1 MVALR
6 SEVMKALAQITGN
19 HRIRVLS
26 PVEVR
31 AKQYNAHA
39 AECDEFAQ
47 HALSRDTKATL
58 ENMAVV
64 WRHLAELVERFE
76 LA

>member
-1 MVALR
+1 
-6 SEVMKALAQITGN
+6 MKALAHIAGN
-19 HRIRVLS
+19 RRIRVLS
-26 PVEVR
+26 SAKVR
-31 AKQYNAHA
+31 AKRYNAHA
-39 AECDEFAQ
+39 AECEEFAQ
-47 HALSRDTKATL
+47 HALSDDDKATL

>member
-6 SEVMKALAQITGN
+6 SEVMKALAHIAGN
-19 HRIRVLS
+19 PRIRLLS

-39 AECDEFAQ
+39 AECEEFAQ
-47 HALSRDTKATL
+47 HALSRDNKAIL

>member
-1 MVALR
+1 
-6 SEVMKALAQITGN
+6 MKRLAHIAGN
-19 HRIRVLS
+19 ARIRVLS

-31 AKQYNAHA
+31 AKRYNAHA
-39 AECDEFAQ
+39 AECEEFAQ
-47 HALSRDTKATL
+47 HAMSCDDKAIL

>member
-6 SEVMKALAQITGN
+6 SEAMKALVQITGN
-19 HRIRVLS
+19 HRIRVSS

-39 AECDEFAQ
+39 AECEEFAQ
-47 HALSRDTKATL
+47 HALSRDNKAIL

>member
-6 SEVMKALAQITGN
+6 SEVMKALAHIAGN
-19 HRIRVLS
+19 PRIRVSS

-31 AKQYNAHA
+31 AKRYTAHA

-47 HALSRDTKATL
+47 HALSRDDKAIL
-58 ENMAVV
+58 ENMAAV

>member
-1 MVALR
+1 
-6 SEVMKALAQITGN
+6 MKALAQITGN
-19 HRIRVLS
+19 YRIRVLS
-26 PVEVR
+26 PVEMR
-31 AKQYNAHA
+31 AKRYTAHA
-39 AECDEFAQ
+39 AECEEFAQ
-47 HALSRDTKATL
+47 HALSRDNKAIL